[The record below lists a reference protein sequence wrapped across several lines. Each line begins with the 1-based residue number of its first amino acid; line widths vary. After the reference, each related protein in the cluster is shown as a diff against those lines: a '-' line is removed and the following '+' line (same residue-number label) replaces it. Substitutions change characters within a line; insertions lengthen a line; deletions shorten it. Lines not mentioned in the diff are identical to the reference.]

1 MDPPRTMED
10 DSEGGGSAPV
20 SSSSSSSSRARRGR
34 GRGLTFI
41 NAAHPAD
48 ALSRHA
54 LSSIRAHVARD
65 AHARGRRGRTRA
77 AVLRAEPG
85 KSGRPSPPPSGGRA
99 QQASEPPSEYG
110 AEASGAAAAAAGAG
124 GVEQE
129 EPGAGLAP
137 LVAAEELAT
146 AASAMWR
153 EAEVVQSLAALN
165 TRLGA
170 MAWSWDPFRSFVRP
184 VSDTEAFLIDHYV
197 NYAIRY
203 DRVCCQNA
211 DRALRVVLRSAW
223 VPFALSDEG
232 ALAALLMQACRSVL
246 WLLPRRRRRAAQ
258 GPEAASWAGAT
269 TTAPPPPPPAATPAA
284 AEAYY
289 SRLMLIYKG
298 LCIRSVN
305 VSLSRE
311 WPHVSDATIAKSMIM
326 GTEERIAGNMD
337 GWLAHSFAVSRMAE
351 QRGGPSRL
359 GISGFLAR
367 GAGHCIAATQGLSEQ
382 RANLSMRP
390 SRGLNW

>member
-1 MDPPRTMED
+1 MGD
-10 DSEGGGSAPV
+10 DSEGGGSAPA
-20 SSSSSSSSRARRGR
+20 SSSSSSSRARRGR

-48 ALSRHA
+48 ALSRQA

-77 AVLRAEPG
+77 AVPRTEPG

-99 QQASEPPSEYG
+99 QQASGPPSEYG

-129 EPGAGLAP
+129 EHGVGLAP
-137 LVAAEELAT
+137 LAAAEELA
-146 AASAMWR
+146 AAAASASAMWR
-153 EAEVVQSLAALN
+153 EAEVAQSLAALN
-165 TRLGA
+165 TRLDDV
-170 MAWSWDPFRSFVRP
+170 AWSWDPFRSFARP

-211 DRALRVVLRSAW
+211 DRALRVILRSAW

-246 WLLPRRRRRAAQ
+246 WLLPRRRRAAQ

-269 TTAPPPPPPAATPAA
+269 TTVPPPPPAATPAA

-289 SRLMLIYKG
+289 SRLMLVYKG

-305 VSLSRE
+305 ASLSRE

-326 GTEERIAGNMD
+326 GTEEYFHPSGSRGTRTAG
-337 GWLAHSFAVSRMAE
+337 WRTRL
-351 QRGGPSRL
+351 PSRAWRSSAAVPRASASRASWRAVPATASQRRRVSQSSAL
-359 GISGFLAR
+359 ISRCGLA
-367 GAGHCIAATQGLSEQ
+367 AV
-382 RANLSMRP
+382 
-390 SRGLNW
+390 